1 MPNGQTSFIDRVIQE
16 HGLDAYRNFRSSFP
30 YYGYHAATPAFPHN
44 AIVPCRDCS
53 NELHH
58 QRMNFMNFYELHYV
72 HANYQPNRYGEQPL
86 LHAERERRMVSLCPS
101 CLDECTWCGDQARMS
116 LQEYSSVVLCEGCQS
131 DAVLCSSCDEVM
143 HCDNANYF
151 TNSDYDAYCRSCF
164 RSNVVTCDECDSTW
178 HQDGDPACECATQ
191 SDLVNSYSYKPSAIF
206 RDVNSYEFTRN
217 DDDHAHTPF
226 MGFELE
232 VEAGRNDR
240 HSGAQLFE
248 TQIMND
254 NLYLKED
261 GSLDN
266 GFEIVTHPST
276 IEYYQSEFDWS
287 SFDELRALKFKS
299 WSTRTCGF
307 HVHISRDA
315 FYTKQMHK
323 KTNSSPHLMG
333 FLLFIYKN
341 ASEVEAISGRN
352 SSYGRIS
359 DSELENVYEYSRFR
373 GHSERYVAVNTLN
386 AKTIELR
393 CFKGSI
399 NKNRILGYL
408 EFVEAVYQYTKTNR
422 ITKLKDSMDF
432 LAFTQWCE
440 VQPKYDNLLNIIR
453 RSGALDIE

>member
-1 MPNGQTSFIDRVIQE
+1 MPIQDTIIRQ
-16 HGLDAYRNFRSSFP
+16 HGHAAYRNFRSSFP
-30 YYGYHAATPAFPHN
+30 YLGYGNRRPLFPTN
-44 AIVPCRDCS
+44 AIVHCRDCS

-58 QRMNFMNFYELHYV
+58 ENMNFLDQYELHLV
-72 HANYQPNRYGEQPL
+72 WANPQPLRYGTHDV
-86 LHAERERRMVSLCPS
+86 LHAERERRSVALCPS
-101 CLDECTWCGDQARMS
+101 CLDECAWCSEPARMAS
-116 LQEYSSVVLCEGCQS
+116 QEYSGIVLCESCHS
-131 DAVLCSSCDEVM
+131 DATTCSDCGDVL
-143 HCDNANYF
+143 HIDNVHTF
-151 TNSDYDAYCRSCF
+151 TNNDYDNYCRSCF

-178 HQDGDPACECATQ
+178 HQHSDPACECATQ

-217 DDDHAHTPF
+217 DDAHAHTPF

-287 SFDELRALKFKS
+287 SFDELRAMKFKS